1 MFTGIIEAVGTITA
15 LTPKGK
21 DISVTVDS
29 GKLDLSDV
37 KLGDSIATN
46 GVCLTVVELTGSGYV
61 ADLSLETLKRTA
73 FVNYRAG
80 QKVNLE
86 KAMLPTTRFGGHM
99 VSGHV
104 DDVAEVIERSHT
116 GRAIEFWL
124 KAPAHLA
131 KYISEKGSVAV
142 DGISL
147 TVNAIRGDEFK
158 LTIVPH
164 TASETTMEAFTAG
177 RKINLEVDVSC
188 PLPRAFDDGREGG
201 RAEIR
206 SFYGF
211 AGSQRVPSINR
222 QKINKN

>member
-46 GVCLTVVELTGSGYV
+46 GVCLTVVALTGKGYV
-61 ADLSLETLKRTA
+61 ADLSLETLQRTA
-73 FVNYRAG
+73 FATYRAG
-80 QKVNLE
+80 QAVNLE

-104 DDVAEVIERSHT
+104 DEVAEIIERTHT
-116 GRAIEFWL
+116 GRAIEFWVRV
-124 KAPAHLA
+124 PAHLA
-131 KYISEKGSVAV
+131 KYIAEKGSITI

-164 TASETTMEAFTAG
+164 TAAETTMESFQPG
-177 RKINLEVDVSC
+177 RKVNLEVDVIARY
-188 PLPRAFDDGREGG
+188 LERLMLGERA
-201 RAEIR
+201 AEKAPAVTMDLLAK
-206 SFYGF
+206 SGF
-211 AGSQRVPSINR
+211 LKS
-222 QKINKN
+222 

>member
-1 MFTGIIEAVGTITA
+1 MFTGIIEAVGHIQKI
-15 LTPKGK
+15 TPKGG
-21 DISVTVDS
+21 DISLTVES

-46 GVCLTVVELTGSGYV
+46 GVCLTVVQLTGNGYV
-61 ADLSLETLKRTA
+61 ADLSGETLKRTA
-73 FVNYRAG
+73 FATYKAG

-104 DDVAEVIERSHT
+104 DSVATVVSRTQT

-124 KAPAHLA
+124 EAPANLA
-131 KYISEKGSVAV
+131 NYLAEKGSVTI

-147 TVNAIRGDEFK
+147 TINAVDGNRFK

-164 TASETTMEAFTAG
+164 TALETTINDFTVG
-177 RKINLEVDVSC
+177 HQVNIEVDVISRY
-188 PLPRAFDDGREGG
+188 LERLMMGDRAAQQSGAGG
-201 RAEIR
+201 LTMAKLAE
-206 SFYGF
+206 SGF
-211 AGSQRVPSINR
+211 LR
-222 QKINKN
+222 

>member
-21 DISVTVDS
+21 DISVTVNA
-29 GKLDLSDV
+29 GTLDLSDV

-46 GVCLTVVELTGSGYV
+46 GVCLTVVELTGTGYV
-61 ADLSLETLKRTA
+61 ADLSLETLNRTA
-73 FVNYRAG
+73 FAHYRAG
-80 QKVNLE
+80 QKANLE

-104 DDVAEVIERSHT
+104 DDVAEIIERSHT
-116 GRAIEFWL
+116 GRAIEFWV
-124 KAPAHLA
+124 KVPVHLA
-131 KYISEKGSVAV
+131 RYISEKGSVSI

-164 TASETTMEAFTAG
+164 TAAETTMESFKVG
-177 RKINLEVDVSC
+177 RKVNLEVDVIARY
-188 PLPRAFDDGREGG
+188 LERLMLGDKA
-201 RAEIR
+201 AEKKPELTMDLLAR
-206 SFYGF
+206 SGF
-211 AGSQRVPSINR
+211 LG
-222 QKINKN
+222 

>member
-1 MFTGIIEAVGTITA
+1 MFTGIIEAIGTISA
-15 LTPKGK
+15 LTPKGA

-29 GKLDLSDV
+29 GNLDLSDV

-46 GVCLTVVELTGSGYV
+46 GVCLTVVALTGKGYV

-73 FVNYRAG
+73 FTDYKSG

-86 KAMLPTTRFGGHM
+86 KAMLPTTRLGGHM

-104 DDVAEVIERSHT
+104 DEVGKIIERTHT
-116 GRAIEFWL
+116 GRSIEFWV

-131 KYISEKGSVAV
+131 KYISEKGSVSI

-164 TASETTMEAFTAG
+164 TASETTMESFQVG
-177 RKINLEVDVSC
+177 RVVNLEVDVIARYLERLMLGDKAADKKSEVTMD
-188 PLPRAFDDGREGG
+188 LLART
-201 RAEIR
+201 
-206 SFYGF
+206 GF
-211 AGSQRVPSINR
+211 LG
-222 QKINKN
+222 

>member
-1 MFTGIIEAVGTITA
+1 MFTGIIEAVGTLTA

-177 RKINLEVDVSC
+177 RKINLEVDVIARY
-188 PLPRAFDDGREGG
+188 LERLMMGEKA
-201 RAEIR
+201 AEPKSEVSMDLLAR
-206 SFYGF
+206 SGF
-211 AGSQRVPSINR
+211 LR
-222 QKINKN
+222 

>member
-46 GVCLTVVELTGSGYV
+46 GVCLTVVALTGSGYV

-73 FVNYRAG
+73 FVEYRAG
-80 QKVNLE
+80 QKANLE

-104 DDVAEVIERSHT
+104 DDVAEVIERNQT

-131 KYISEKGSVAV
+131 KYISEKGSVSV

-164 TASETTMEAFTAG
+164 TASETTMEAFTPG
-177 RKINLEVDVSC
+177 RKINLEVDVIARY
-188 PLPRAFDDGREGG
+188 LERLMLGDKA
-201 RAEIR
+201 AEPKSEVSMDLLAR
-206 SFYGF
+206 SGF
-211 AGSQRVPSINR
+211 LG
-222 QKINKN
+222 